1 MTGPDRKGKR
11 FRCLLKRGRIVTKKE
26 KPAEREM
33 LTAGVEGVDTLD
45 AAFKHFNQSLLCV
58 NFYTQSIC
66 QLITILCLNFT
77 IHI

>member
-1 MTGPDRKGKR
+1 
-11 FRCLLKRGRIVTKKE
+11 
-26 KPAEREM
+26 M

-45 AAFKHFNQSLLCV
+45 AAFKYFNQSLLCV